1 MVKLLT
7 KIKDTCYRKVLVVV
21 DVFNSYL
28 LKKII
33 FVNIFF
39 QKKVNQFIILSW
51 TKAYLNLKKT

>member
-39 QKKVNQFIILSW
+39 QKKVNQFIILS
-51 TKAYLNLKKT
+51 